1 MKNTNS
7 IDDELSEADRL
18 SIIGA
23 FEKDM
28 EAAIKLCVDFE
39 FAPLNYSDEHIITS
53 LGNRWSNTFFSIRK
67 KLASRYGE
75 CFDDLIL
82 LSNRYFVYACY
93 YGVANISLLVKC
105 GYVDDDKGAKLTTPD
120 SYADFEG
127 WANTL
132 YTQVPVTDK
141 PVDLLSGT
149 RFSSYPRD
157 HEILEAKAL
166 VWMVE
171 ASFLINESKDQAL
184 NLLCEASEA
193 IAFANGAH
201 MWEESAEDSASEI
214 PRQLASRG
222 GKGRANKYE
231 EICAEAQRLAR
242 EMKPLSGKWQSRR
255 DAVKKIKPAVFAFA
269 KEKDVTLSEDQAPV
283 TIDNWL
289 AAMPE
294 GDTLFAGKRT
304 TPASTDA
311 TPTS

>member
-1 MKNTNS
+1 MNNTNS

-23 FEKDM
+23 FDKDM

-39 FAPLNYSDEHIITS
+39 FASLNYSDEHIIAS

-67 KLASRYGE
+67 RLASRYGE

-105 GYVDDDKGAKLTTPD
+105 GYVDDDKGAKLTTSD

-127 WANTL
+127 WANAL
-132 YTQVPVTDK
+132 YTQVSVTDK

-149 RFSSYPRD
+149 RFSSYPHD

-171 ASFLINESKDQAL
+171 ASFLINGSKEQAL

-193 IAFANGAH
+193 IAFANGVY

-214 PRQLASRG
+214 PSKLASRG
-222 GKGRANKYE
+222 GKGRADRYE
-231 EICAEAQRLAR
+231 PIRNEAQRLAR
-242 EMKPLSGKWQSRR
+242 EMAPPSGVWKSRR
-255 DAVKKIKPAVFAFA
+255 QAVLTIKSKVMKHPKF
-269 KEKDVTLSEDQAPV
+269 EELSMSEDQAFN
-283 TIDNWL
+283 TIDKYL
-289 AAMPE
+289 SEMPE
-294 GDTLFAGKRT
+294 ANTLFASKRT
-304 TPASTDA
+304 MRASKDN
-311 TPTS
+311 PSTS